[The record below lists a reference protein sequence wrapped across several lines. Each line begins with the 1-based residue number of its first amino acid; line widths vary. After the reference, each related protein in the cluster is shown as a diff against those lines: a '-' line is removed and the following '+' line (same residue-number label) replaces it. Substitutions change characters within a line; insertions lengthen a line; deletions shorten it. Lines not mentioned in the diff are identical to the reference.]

1 MIKLKKGLNLPIE
14 GEPNQ
19 VIENGPE
26 VTKVALVGDDVVGMK
41 PTMLVK
47 VGDKVKKGQV
57 IYTDKK
63 TEGVKY
69 TAPASGEV
77 VELNRGEKRVF
88 QSLVIKVEG
97 DDHVDFSAYKG
108 ADLSSYDEEAMK
120 NLLIESGSWP
130 SVRRRP
136 FSKVADPTEKPSSL
150 FITAMDTNPL
160 TADAEVII
168 NAEAEAFEL
177 GMKAVKKLA
186 PKTYLCVKGGSSVK
200 AVDGVEKKEFS
211 GPHPAGLVGT
221 HIHFVDPVGEKKFVW
236 HMGYQDVIAIGHLVK
251 TGKLYTKR
259 IIAVAGPEAKN
270 PRLITT
276 RLGANLSEVLKDEV
290 KSENVRVISGSV
302 FGGRHADGVFGY
314 LGRFHNQISLLHEGG
329 RRELLGWHSPG
340 FNKFSVKPIYVSTF
354 MKKKY
359 AFDTDTNGSLR
370 SIVPIGSYEK
380 VMPLDILPT
389 FLMKALMSGNT
400 DNIIRLGGLELDE
413 EDLALINFV
422 DPCKNDFAVKLREN
436 LMTIEKEG

>member
-136 FSKVADPTEKPSSL
+136 FSKVADP
-150 FITAMDTNPL
+150 I
-160 TADAEVII
+160 
-168 NAEAEAFEL
+168 
-177 GMKAVKKLA
+177 
-186 PKTYLCVKGGSSVK
+186 
-200 AVDGVEKKEFS
+200 DGVEKKEFS

-290 KSENVRVISGSV
+290 KSENVRFLSS
-302 FGGRHADGVFGY
+302 
-314 LGRFHNQISLLHEGG
+314 
-329 RRELLGWHSPG
+329 
-340 FNKFSVKPIYVSTF
+340 
-354 MKKKY
+354 
-359 AFDTDTNGSLR
+359 NG
-370 SIVPIGSYEK
+370 
-380 VMPLDILPT
+380 
-389 FLMKALMSGNT
+389 
-400 DNIIRLGGLELDE
+400 
-413 EDLALINFV
+413 
-422 DPCKNDFAVKLREN
+422 
-436 LMTIEKEG
+436 